1 MAQRPEPAP
10 GAAPRRLPW
19 LALSAAILLLDQGSK
34 LALQEAL
41 SLGQSRDLTS
51 WFSLVH
57 WLNTGGLWGSLQ
69 ELGPVPR
76 ALLFFVLPAAGLG
89 FLGWLFARSRSR
101 FELAVLAAVLGGA
114 LGNLADRFRL
124 GAVVDFLYF
133 HLPDGGWGWPAF
145 NVADACL
152 STGIV
157 VLLLRT
163 LFVPEPKEDPVASHP
178 V

>member
-1 MAQRPEPAP
+1 MTSAPAT
-10 GAAPRRLPW
+10 APRRLPF
-19 LALSAAILLLDQGSK
+19 LALTAAVLLLDQATKLWLVSSVPLGSSK
-34 LALQEAL
+34 AV
-41 SLGQSRDLTS
+41 TS

-57 WLNTGGLWGSLQ
+57 WLNTGGLWGSMQALPT
-69 ELGPVPR
+69 LPR
-76 ALLFFVLPAAGLG
+76 VALFFILPLCGLA
-89 FLGWLFARSRSR
+89 FLAWLFVRSRSR
-101 FELAVLAAVLGGA
+101 LELAVLAAVLGGA
-114 LGNLADRFRL
+114 LGNLADRVRL

-163 LFVPEPKEDPVASHP
+163 LFVREPAEEPRASDPV
-178 V
+178 